1 MLLLQVYMPLF
12 TLTVAQAEWRHE
24 MFKTAESIDTG
35 TSVRVVCKKKKT
47 KDEIMMWWA
56 CGVCVW
62 RWINHYG
69 PVLVTGLPLPAA
81 WEGWREAERWTSNP
95 VFRNHFSCSWQPIT
109 AVWLCAPDGQ
119 RSRAAAGP
127 RQSLNPLQRWSAFGL
142 FSFPLALAG
151 SE

>member
-35 TSVRVVCKKKKT
+35 ASERVVCKKKLKT
-47 KDEIMMWWA
+47 RSW
-56 CGVCVW
+56 CGGLVVCVR

-81 WEGWREAERWTSNP
+81 WEGWGEAERWTSNP
-95 VFRNHFSCSWQPIT
+95 VFRNHFSCSWQLIT